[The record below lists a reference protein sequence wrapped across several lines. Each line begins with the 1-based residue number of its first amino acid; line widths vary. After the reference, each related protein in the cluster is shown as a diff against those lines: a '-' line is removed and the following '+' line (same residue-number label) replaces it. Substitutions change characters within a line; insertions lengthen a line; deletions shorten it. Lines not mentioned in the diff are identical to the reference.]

1 MIKLMLISW
10 YLFVGVIWLS
20 IAYINFEDIIFPKYL
35 NRVYKKDVIQSC
47 IDTLVAASIA
57 LIIALLPNFIGAVV
71 QWIVSLFH

>member
-35 NRVYKKDVIQSC
+35 NRVYKKNVIQSC

-57 LIIALLPNFIGAVV
+57 LIIALLPNFIGAVI
-71 QWIVSLFH
+71 QWIVSLFR

>member
-10 YLFVGVIWLS
+10 YLFVGMIWLS

-57 LIIALLPNFIGAVV
+57 LIIALLPNFIGAVI
-71 QWIVSLFH
+71 QWIVSSFR

>member
-1 MIKLMLISW
+1 MMKVMLISW

-20 IAYINFEDIIFPKYL
+20 IAYVNFEDIIFPKYP
-35 NRVYKKDVIQSC
+35 NRVYKKDVIESC

-57 LIIALLPNFIGAVV
+57 LIIAVLPNFIVAVI

>member
-20 IAYINFEDIIFPKYL
+20 IAYINFVDIIFPKYL

-57 LIIALLPNFIGAVV
+57 LIIALLPNFIGAVI
-71 QWIVSLFH
+71 QWIVSLFR

>member
-57 LIIALLPNFIGAVV
+57 LIIALLPNFIGAII
-71 QWIVSLFH
+71 QWIVSLFR